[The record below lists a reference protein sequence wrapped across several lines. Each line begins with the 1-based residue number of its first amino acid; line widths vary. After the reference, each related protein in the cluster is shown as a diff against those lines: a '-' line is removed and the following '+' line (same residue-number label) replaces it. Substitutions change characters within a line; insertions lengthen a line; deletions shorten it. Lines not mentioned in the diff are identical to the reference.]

1 MERRVLLYACAVGL
15 MAISTSIL
23 VINIGMAETERSLV
37 TLAGVLLFL
46 LGIYGAWAWSRR
58 RRARQARAAAES

>member
-1 MERRVLLYACAVGL
+1 